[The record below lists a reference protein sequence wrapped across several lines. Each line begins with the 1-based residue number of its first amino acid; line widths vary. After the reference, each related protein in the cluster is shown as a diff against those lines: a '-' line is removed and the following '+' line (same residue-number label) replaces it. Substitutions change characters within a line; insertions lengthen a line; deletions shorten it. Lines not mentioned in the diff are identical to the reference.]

1 MKAATHGT
9 NPEPAKILIIDDDQ
23 LMLERHKRVLSRE
36 GYNATCATSGEEAL
50 RMLAS
55 TEFDAI
61 VSDISMPGMSG
72 TDLLREVRSRN
83 NDIPVILATGA
94 PSLESA
100 VEAVELG
107 ALQYL
112 VKPLN
117 VETLRSVVSRAVRCR
132 QEAQENAASAGVF
145 SDGPLKGASRSV
157 MEKALTEGIK
167 HLWMAYQPIVRWSTR
182 EIYAYEALVRT
193 RAEGI
198 PHPGVFFDLA
208 EHLDRVQEVGRAVRS
223 TVAADILSAP
233 SGVHIFVNLHALDL
247 QDPELFAAGSPLTT
261 KAEKV
266 VLEITERTSL
276 DLDSQLRDQTAML
289 RRHGFRLAV
298 DDLGAGY
305 AGLTSLAH
313 LDPEVAKIDM
323 SLVRGIDQNPTR
335 MTLVR
340 SLVDACRQLGLLVV
354 AEGVETPQERDVLAE
369 IGCDLMQGFL
379 FSRPEP
385 PFTEVKWE

>member
-1 MKAATHGT
+1 MKAATQGT
-9 NPEPAKILIIDDDQ
+9 PPAPARILIIDDDQ

-36 GYNATCATSGEEAL
+36 GYEATCATSGEEAL
-50 RMLAS
+50 LMMAQM
-55 TEFDAI
+55 EFDAI

-72 TDLLREVRSRN
+72 TDLLREVRSRDE
-83 NDIPVILATGA
+83 DIPVILATGA

-112 VKPLN
+112 VKPLK

-132 QEAQENAASAGVF
+132 QEARAIVNAGAFAN
-145 SDGPLKGASRSV
+145 GPLRGATRAV
-157 MEKALTEGIK
+157 MEETLDAGIEQ
-167 HLWMAYQPIVRWSTR
+167 LWMAYQPIVRWSTR
-182 EIYAYEALVRT
+182 EIYAYEALIRT
-193 RAEGI
+193 TAEGI

-208 EHLDRVQEVGRAVRS
+208 EHLDRVQEVGRIVRS
-223 TVAADILSAP
+223 TVAADIISAP
-233 SGVHIFVNLHALDL
+233 KGVHIFVNLHALDL
-247 QDPELFAAGSPLTT
+247 QDPELFAAGSTLTT
-261 KAEKV
+261 KADQV

-276 DLDSQLRDQTAML
+276 DLDSQLREQAAVL
-289 RRHGFRLAV
+289 RRRGFRLAV

-335 MTLVR
+335 LTLVR

-354 AEGVETPQERDVLAE
+354 AEGVETTAERDVLAE
-369 IGCDLMQGFL
+369 VGCDLMQGFL
-379 FSRPEP
+379 FSKPEP

>member
-1 MKAATHGT
+1 MKAATQGT
-9 NPEPAKILIIDDDQ
+9 PPAPARILIIDDDQ

-36 GYNATCATSGEEAL
+36 GYEATCATSGEEAL
-50 RMLAS
+50 LMMAQM
-55 TEFDAI
+55 EFDAI

-72 TDLLREVRSRN
+72 TDLLREVRSRDE
-83 NDIPVILATGA
+83 DIPVILATGA

-112 VKPLN
+112 VKPLK

-132 QEAQENAASAGVF
+132 QEARAIVNAGAFAN
-145 SDGPLKGASRSV
+145 GPLRGATRAV
-157 MEKALTEGIK
+157 MEETLNAGIEQ
-167 HLWMAYQPIVRWSTR
+167 LWMAYQPIVRWSTR
-182 EIYAYEALVRT
+182 EIYAYEALIRT
-193 RAEGI
+193 TAEGI

-208 EHLDRVQEVGRAVRS
+208 EHLDRVQEVGRIVRS
-223 TVAADILSAP
+223 TVASDIISAP
-233 SGVHIFVNLHALDL
+233 KGVHIFVNLHALDL
-247 QDPELFAAGSPLTT
+247 QDPELVAAGSPLTT
-261 KAEKV
+261 KADQV

-276 DLDSQLRDQTAML
+276 DLDSQLREQTAVL
-289 RRHGFRLAV
+289 RRRGFRLAV

-335 MTLVR
+335 LTLVR

-354 AEGVETPQERDVLAE
+354 AEGVETTAERDVLAE
-369 IGCDLMQGFL
+369 VGCDLMQGFL
-379 FSRPEP
+379 FSKPEP

>member
-1 MKAATHGT
+1 MKAATQGT
-9 NPEPAKILIIDDDQ
+9 PPEPARILIIDDDQ
-23 LMLERHKRVLSRE
+23 LLLERHMRVLSRE
-36 GYNATCATSGEEAL
+36 GYDATCASSGEEAL
-50 RMLAS
+50 AMMAGK
-55 TEFDAI
+55 TFDAI

-72 TDLLREVRSRN
+72 TDLLREVRIIDR
-83 NDIPVILATGA
+83 DIPVILATGA

-112 VKPLN
+112 VKPLK
-117 VETLRSVVSRAVRCR
+117 VETLRSVVSRAVRTR
-132 QEAQENAASAGVF
+132 QEALANRERSGLF
-145 SDGPLKGASRSV
+145 HDGPLSGASREV
-157 MEKALTEGIK
+157 LEQLLTAGIEQ
-167 HLWMAYQPIVRWSTR
+167 LWMAYQPIVRWPER

-208 EHLDRVQEVGRAVRS
+208 EHLDRVQEVGRAVRRS
-223 TVAADILSAP
+223 VAADILSAP
-233 SGVHIFVNLHALDL
+233 DGVNIFVNLHAMDL
-247 QDPELFAAGSPLTT
+247 QDPELFSTGAPLST
-261 KAEKV
+261 KAEQV

-276 DLDSQLRDQTAML
+276 ELDSQLREQTALL
-289 RRHGFRLAV
+289 RRMGFRLAV

-313 LDPEVAKIDM
+313 LEPEVAKIDM

-335 MTLVR
+335 RTLVR
-340 SLVDACRQLGLLVV
+340 SLVDACHQLGLLIV
-354 AEGVETPQERDVLAE
+354 AEGVETPEEREVLAE
-369 IGCDLMQGFL
+369 IVGDLMQGFL